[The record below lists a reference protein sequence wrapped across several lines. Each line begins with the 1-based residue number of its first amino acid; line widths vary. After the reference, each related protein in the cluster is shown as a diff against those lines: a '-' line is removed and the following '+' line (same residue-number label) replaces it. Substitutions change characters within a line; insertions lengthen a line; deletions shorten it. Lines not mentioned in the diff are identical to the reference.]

1 MSTNGVGGF
10 RPPANNFAATNT
22 QTTPRLNVEIPLG
35 DIDPK
40 STADLTRLAEP
51 INNLLGPE
59 QGEKYAVFY
68 AQQLAGLGKTFKDAA
83 IKKVTADMDA
93 WAKDPKNADKGIEEF
108 QKEFKTKLSN
118 AIMVQSTFKQHIN
131 QMAQQA
137 IDRMKDTFEG

>member
-10 RPPANNFAATNT
+10 RPPAMNFGTTNT
-22 QTTPRLNVEIPLG
+22 QTANRPNVEIPLG

-83 IKKVTADMDA
+83 IKKVTADMDQ
-93 WAKDPKNADKGIEEF
+93 WAKANPDKGIEDF
-108 QKEFKTKLSN
+108 QKEFKTKLST